1 MPTQPLFEDDD
12 SGGDEPEL
20 IPRREARSSEFSKP
34 FEIKATWLVLIG
46 TGLLA
51 WRISLSGW
59 RPAGDAN
66 SLWLLL
72 AVPLGWLWWKLRRWR
87 PASKSRS
94 SRSDDERATIR
105 LVDEVD
111 DETSHWKLVAGLIGY
126 VLAVLTLIA
135 LAVWRMLA

>member
-1 MPTQPLFEDDD
+1 MPSQPLFDDDD

-20 IPRREARSSEFSKP
+20 IPRRELRSSQFSKP
-34 FEIKATWLVLIG
+34 FEVKATWLVLIG
-46 TGLLA
+46 SGLLA
-51 WRISLSGW
+51 WRISLSDW

-72 AVPLGWLWWKLRRWR
+72 AVPVAWLWWKLRRWR

-94 SRSDDERATIR
+94 LRTNDERDTIR
-105 LVDEVD
+105 LVDDAED
-111 DETSHWKLVAGLIGY
+111 DASNWKLIAGLIGY